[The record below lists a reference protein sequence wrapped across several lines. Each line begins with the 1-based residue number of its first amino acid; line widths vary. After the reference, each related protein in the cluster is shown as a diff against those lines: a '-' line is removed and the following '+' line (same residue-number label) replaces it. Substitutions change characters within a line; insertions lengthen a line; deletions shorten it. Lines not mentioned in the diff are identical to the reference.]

1 MDRDIIN
8 HPWGQSQ
15 DWTNEVKGY
24 SPSHWLSG
32 PPRAPYGFT
41 GEVQPPFS
49 EPQMPLEGEQGP
61 FYDAVPATSGV
72 ASYDDVYPSTGVVY
86 APQSYNNQSPNQ
98 NTKVMEYTQNTSQQ
112 QNNPSQQQNNSE
124 NTLDWYK
131 ILYTG
136 SIILMGVG
144 SIAVAV
150 IQYKMY
156 SEKQKQK
163 NKPNPYHYDA
173 DKSES

>member
-15 DWTNEVKGY
+15 DWTGDIKGY

-32 PPRAPYGFT
+32 PPRAPYGFS
-41 GEVQPPFS
+41 GEVPEPPFS
-49 EPQMPLEGEQGP
+49 EPQMPLEGEQGS
-61 FYDAVPATSGV
+61 FYDAAPTPSGA
-72 ASYDDVYPSTGVVY
+72 ASYDDIYPSTGVIY
-86 APQSYNNQSPNQ
+86 PPKSYNNHPNQ
-98 NTKVMEYTQNTSQQ
+98 NTKVMEYTQNPSQQ
-112 QNNPSQQQNNSE
+112 QNNQPQQNNSE

-131 ILYTG
+131 VLYTG
-136 SIILMGVG
+136 SIILMGLG

-173 DKSES
+173 YKSES